1 MQIEY
6 QAAIQ
11 ILFNMERHLSS
22 VDGAVVGEPNIN
34 RHVDLYVVIR
44 MYVVVIVVGK
54 EVAASR

>member
-1 MQIEY
+1 
-6 QAAIQ
+6 
-11 ILFNMERHLSS
+11 MERHLSS